1 MITRDPDLV
10 NDLRAGG
17 FVKCYTPT
25 CDFWISPDSQY
36 AIENSGGGYYTC
48 PRCQRSY
55 NLIYELPWAVPGSEE
70 YQQFDTYTGSGTG
83 PSGLSAS
90 EVGQIGEDI
99 VEQLGEIPG
108 YGPLTWWHEGG
119 AAAPSPVDGATQE
132 WAIEVKTVL
141 YDAMHHR
148 FIAGGNRGTR
158 NERADKN
165 QAAEEMGKLG
175 ILGVLVILDMRRSV
189 ADIYVKEMP
198 LAGWNVRGKT
208 FYGIGNFRSHAGTH
222 LVKEVPF
229 KNPYVDPDHPAP
241 YGPDTGSAFDDNAVE
256 EAMPF

>member
-1 MITRDPDLV
+1 MVTRDPDLV
-10 NDLRAGG
+10 NDLKAGG

-55 NLIYELPWAVPGSEE
+55 NLIYELPWQRPGLED
-70 YQQFDTYTGSGTG
+70 YHPDDYSGG
-83 PSGLSAS
+83 LNASGLNVT
-90 EVGQIGEDI
+90 EVGQ
-99 VEQLGEIPG
+99 LGENIVASLGELPG
-108 YGPLTWWHEGG
+108 YGPITWWHGSN
-119 AAAPSPVDGATQE
+119 ARDQSSLDGATRD
-132 WAIEVKTVL
+132 WGIEVKTVL